1 MSTILI
7 YTSPARG
14 HLYPMMDIAI
24 GLRNE
29 GHRVVLQTLSSEKDI
44 VIAEGMEHRAIS
56 AKIEELVLEDYKSG
70 NPLSQIKSTFACW
83 LARAPHEVEDLKV
96 KLR

>member
-24 GLRNE
+24 ALKTE
-29 GHRVVLQTLSSEKDI
+29 GHRVILQTLSSEQDI
-44 VIAEGMEHRAIS
+44 VVAEGIEHLPIS
-56 AKIEELVLEDYKSG
+56 AEIEALTLEDYKSG
-70 NPLSQIKSTFACW
+70 GNPINQIKTTFAC
-83 LARAPHEVEDLKV
+83 
-96 KLR
+96 